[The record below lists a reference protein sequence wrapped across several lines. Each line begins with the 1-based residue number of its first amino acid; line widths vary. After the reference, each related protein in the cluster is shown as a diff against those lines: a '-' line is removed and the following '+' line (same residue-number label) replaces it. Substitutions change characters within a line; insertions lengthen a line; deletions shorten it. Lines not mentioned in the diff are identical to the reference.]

1 MSYVTYL
8 LAVAMSFSMCSTN
21 SVDKIAKESNSE
33 IIEGSVKIRAYKD
46 GETSSVFASGCFWC
60 VEAVFESVE
69 GVSEAVSGYAGG
81 STKTANYSDVSAG
94 RTKHAEAV
102 EVFYDPKV
110 ISYETLLKVFFGSQD
125 PTTLNQQGPDRGTQ
139 YRSTIF
145 YKSDAEKVAAE
156 KYIAQ
161 LTKDNVYDSPI
172 TTTLE
177 PLVKFYDAEDYHQDF
192 EARNPNQP
200 YVRGVSVPRLNRFKA
215 KFPELLKK
223 GKAGH

>member
-1 MSYVTYL
+1 MVLSMAACNTNKEVNPEAGSATETSIENK
-8 LAVAMSFSMCSTN
+8 VA
-21 SVDKIAKESNSE
+21 K
-33 IIEGSVKIRAYKD
+33 GSSIYTAQA

-81 STKTANYSDVSAG
+81 KASTANYSDVSGG
-94 RTKHAEAV
+94 RTAHAEAV
-102 EVFYDPKV
+102 EVFYNPKV
-110 ISYETLLKVFFGSQD
+110 VSYETLLKVFFGSQD

-145 YKSDAEKVAAE
+145 YKNDDEKQKAET
-156 KYIAQ
+156 YIAQ
-161 LTKDNVYDSPI
+161 LTADKVFDGPI

-177 PLVKFYDAEDYHQDF
+177 PLVKFFDAEDYHQDF

-200 YVRGVSVPRLNRFKA
+200 YVRGVSVPRLRKFQA
-215 KFPELLKK
+215 KYPELLKK
-223 GKAGH
+223 GKH

>member
-1 MSYVTYL
+1 MSNIL
-8 LAVAMSFSMCSTN
+8 FSIVATLTFSMCTP
-21 SVDKIAKESNSE
+21 KASNSE
-33 IIEGSVKIRAYKD
+33 GLITDNSTDTQVRKQSLSGK
-46 GETSSVFASGCFWC
+46 SSAVFASGCFWC

-81 STKTANYSDVSAG
+81 KASTANYQAVSAG
-94 RTKHAEAV
+94 RTEHAEAV
-102 EVFYDPKV
+102 EVFYDPNIV
-110 ISYETLLKVFFGSQD
+110 SYETLLKVFFGSQD

-145 YKSDAEKVAAE
+145 YKNDVEKKAAE

-161 LTKDNVYDSPI
+161 LTEDKVFDGPI

-177 PLVKFYDAEDYHQDF
+177 PLVKFFDAEDYHQDY
-192 EARNPNQP
+192 EAKNPNQS
-200 YVRGVSVPRLNRFKA
+200 YVRAVSVPRLNRFKA
-215 KFPELLKK
+215 KYPQLLKK

>member
-1 MSYVTYL
+1 M
-8 LAVAMSFSMCSTN
+8 AACNTN
-21 SVDKIAKESNSE
+21 KEVNPE
-33 IIEGSVKIRAYKD
+33 TGSVTKTSIENTSAKGSSIYTAQA

-81 STKTANYSDVSAG
+81 KASTANYSDVSGG
-94 RTKHAEAV
+94 RTAHAEAV
-102 EVFYDPKV
+102 EVFYNPEV
-110 ISYETLLKVFFGSQD
+110 VSYETLLKVFFGSQD

-145 YKSDAEKVAAE
+145 YKNDEEKQKAEA
-156 KYIAQ
+156 YIAQ
-161 LTKDNVYDSPI
+161 LTADKVFDGPI

-177 PLVKFYDAEDYHQDF
+177 PLVKFFDAEDYHQDF

-200 YVRGVSVPRLNRFKA
+200 YVRGVSVPRLRKFQA

-223 GKAGH
+223 GKH